1 MVVASAEVGSGMED
15 EEGELQLV
23 GELDFLDERLDG
35 AIAVGRGGSGD
46 VDEVTGVAEEM
57 GEVRL
62 EAGLLIAIELGWGVR
77 AAEPL
82 HVVFDEELDGFTA
95 AMDAAFDGLMR
106 TAGGG
111 TMHAEAHE
119 WGW

>member
-1 MVVASAEVGSGMED
+1 
-15 EEGELQLV
+15 
-23 GELDFLDERLDG
+23 LDFLDERLDG
-35 AIAVGRGGSGD
+35 AIAVGGRGGGN

-62 EAGLLIAIELGWGVR
+62 EAGLLIAIELRRGVR

-95 AMDAAFDGLMR
+95 AMDAAFDGPMGA
-106 TAGGG
+106 AGGG
-111 TMHAEAHE
+111 TMHTETHE